1 MMIYHLSRCNLIYTE
16 LWEGENFLTVSFWS
30 HRQLIS
36 IYIYSTGPHLRI
48 WFRKK
53 VMISNLSK
61 FQGNCAI
68 IMLTIIP
75 PVTHH
80 ILLAPC
86 TITQPI
92 NKPRGEQGRC
102 IFFFFFGPFRAFFS
116 CSVACV
122 CSFWLPLFAWGES
135 RDCHILH
142 AHRLLL
148 VGQVAA
154 WLIN

>member
-1 MMIYHLSRCNLIYTE
+1 MIYHLSHCNLIYTE
-16 LWEGENFLTVSFWS
+16 LREGGKFLTVSFWS

-75 PVTHH
+75 QVTHH
-80 ILLAPC
+80 ILLAPQSLSLS
-86 TITQPI
+86 TNHGV
-92 NKPRGEQGRC
+92 NKVSV
-102 IFFFFFGPFRAFFS
+102 FFFFFGPFRAFFS
-116 CSVACV
+116 CFLLLVYV
-122 CSFWLPLFAWGES
+122 LFDCLFSPGES
-135 RDCHILH
+135 RETAIFCTPTGFCLWV
-142 AHRLLL
+142 RLRHD
-148 VGQVAA
+148 
-154 WLIN
+154 

>member
-102 IFFFFFGPFRAFFS
+102 IFFFSFFGPFRAFFS
-116 CSVACV
+116 CFLLLVYV
-122 CSFWLPLFAWGES
+122 LFDCLFSPGES
-135 RDCHILH
+135 RETAIFCTPTGFCLWV
-142 AHRLLL
+142 RLRHD
-148 VGQVAA
+148 
-154 WLIN
+154 

>member
-1 MMIYHLSRCNLIYTE
+1 MMIYHLSHCNLIYTE

-53 VMISNLSK
+53 VMISNLEK

-80 ILLAPC
+80 ILLAPQSLNLSTNHGVNKVGVFWHSLVVFC
-86 TITQPI
+86 CLCMFFLTASFRLGRVERLPYFARPPAFACGSGCGMI
-92 NKPRGEQGRC
+92 N
-102 IFFFFFGPFRAFFS
+102 
-116 CSVACV
+116 
-122 CSFWLPLFAWGES
+122 
-135 RDCHILH
+135 
-142 AHRLLL
+142 
-148 VGQVAA
+148 
-154 WLIN
+154 

>member
-75 PVTHH
+75 QVTHH
-80 ILLAPC
+80 ILLAPQSLNLS
-86 TITQPI
+86 TNHGV
-92 NKPRGEQGRC
+92 NKVGVFS
-102 IFFFFFGPFRAFFS
+102 FFFLALSGHSLVVLLLVYVLFDCLFS
-116 CSVACV
+116 
-122 CSFWLPLFAWGES
+122 PGES
-135 RDCHILH
+135 RETAIFCTPTGFCLWV
-142 AHRLLL
+142 RLRHD
-148 VGQVAA
+148 
-154 WLIN
+154 